1 MIESEKNRVGKEP
14 MTNTTEAKMFTDIDP
29 ATISAMIKRVHGHL
43 IELHGV
49 CNGLEAYTDARINGE
64 DEAGDVFLLERE
76 KDFKFGS
83 GKELIAVI
91 DGGKNKFG
99 KPIKCVRYFNY
110 YLGNNKC
117 KPNDRTY
124 TYSHEKASEMWKAKI
139 GEGFKRVK

>member
-1 MIESEKNRVGKEP
+1 
-14 MTNTTEAKMFTDIDP
+14 MTNIATEISP
-29 ATISAMIKRVHGHL
+29 ETIQSMVEVVNKHL
-43 IELHGV
+43 VEIHGV
-49 CNGLEAYTDARINGE
+49 CNGLEPYLVKEEGPTITE
-64 DEAGDVFLLERE
+64 MPDVFLLERE
-76 KDFKFGS
+76 REFKFGT
-83 GKELIAVI
+83 GKELIAI
-91 DGGKNKFG
+91 MDGGKNKFG

>member
-1 MIESEKNRVGKEP
+1 
-14 MTNTTEAKMFTDIDP
+14 MTNIATEVSP
-29 ATISAMIKRVHGHL
+29 ETIKSIFEAVSKHL
-43 IELHGV
+43 VDTHGV
-49 CNGLEAYTDARINGE
+49 CNGLESYLVEEEGPRITE
-64 DEAGDVFLLERE
+64 LPEVFLLERE
-76 KDFKFGS
+76 REFKFGN
-83 GKELIAVI
+83 GKELIAI
-91 DGGKNKFG
+91 TDGGKNKFG

>member
-1 MIESEKNRVGKEP
+1 
-14 MTNTTEAKMFTDIDP
+14 MTNIATEISP
-29 ATISAMIKRVHGHL
+29 ETIQSMVEVVNKHL
-43 IELHGV
+43 VDTHGV
-49 CNGLEAYTDARINGE
+49 CNGLEPYLVKEEGPTITE
-64 DEAGDVFLLERE
+64 MPDVFLLERE
-76 KDFKFGS
+76 REFKFGT
-83 GKELIAVI
+83 GKELIAI
-91 DGGKNKFG
+91 MDGGKNKFG

>member
-1 MIESEKNRVGKEP
+1 
-14 MTNTTEAKMFTDIDP
+14 MTNITSEISPETIKTMVERVRTHLTEM
-29 ATISAMIKRVHGHL
+29 
-43 IELHGV
+43 HGV
-49 CNGLEAYTDARINGE
+49 CNGLESYTPLHSE
-64 DEAGDVFLLERE
+64 LSGDGSFDVSEVFLLERE
-76 KDFKFGS
+76 REFKFGN
-83 GKELIAVI
+83 GKELIAI
-91 DGGKNKFG
+91 TDGGKNKFG

>member
-1 MIESEKNRVGKEP
+1 
-14 MTNTTEAKMFTDIDP
+14 MTNIATEISP
-29 ATISAMIKRVHGHL
+29 ETIRSMVKVVHSHL
-43 IELHGV
+43 HDLHGV
-49 CNGLEAYTDARINGE
+49 CNGLDSYLVEEEGPTITAAPE
-64 DEAGDVFLLERE
+64 VFLLERE
-76 KDFKFGS
+76 RDFKFGS
-83 GKELIAVI
+83 GKELIAVT